1 MLNETEIKLL
11 RLALDSG
18 AQPGEIANAAL
29 LLIRKLRKR
38 QASVDDFKQHYPEV
52 TVYQSAPTY
61 GYVTMPFGKYKGL
74 PLSDIPESYLVWVLK
89 SCSNITP
96 TLRSAINEM
105 LWRD

>member
-52 TVYQSAPTY
+52 A
-61 GYVTMPFGKYKGL
+61 
-74 PLSDIPESYLVWVLK
+74 
-89 SCSNITP
+89 
-96 TLRSAINEM
+96 TLRRLCAAPLMKCYGEIENE
-105 LWRD
+105 